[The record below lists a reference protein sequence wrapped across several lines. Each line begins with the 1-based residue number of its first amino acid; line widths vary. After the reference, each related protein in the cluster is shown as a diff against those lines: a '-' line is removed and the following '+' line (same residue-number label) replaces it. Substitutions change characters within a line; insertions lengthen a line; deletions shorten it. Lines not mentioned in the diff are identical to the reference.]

1 MVYLMSQE
9 ENKPTHDLDAIKS
22 VFSDTKNLNITGSA
36 LRDAAA
42 LGYGSEEII
51 EVIQSI
57 EQGHFY
63 KTMASEKVPSLWQD
77 VYRVP
82 EGELELY
89 VKFTSDTVTEF
100 KLLSFKER

>member
-1 MVYLMSQE
+1 LA
-9 ENKPTHDLDAIKS
+9 KIKS
-22 VFSDTKNLNITGSA
+22 VFSSKKRLNITGSA

-42 LGYGSEEII
+42 LGYGSAEIL

-57 EQGHFY
+57 EPGHFY
-63 KTMASEKVPSLWQD
+63 KTMRSEKRPGLWQD

-82 EGELELY
+82 DRGLELY

>member
-1 MVYLMSQE
+1 VSV
-9 ENKPTHDLDAIKS
+9 NNGPTHDLEAIKAACA
-22 VFSDTKNLNITGSA
+22 DTRSLNITGAA

-42 LGYGSEEII
+42 LGYGSEEIV
-51 EVIQSI
+51 EVIQGI
-57 EQGHFY
+57 EAAHFY
-63 KTMASEKVPSLWQD
+63 KTMPSEKRPGYWQD

-82 EGELELY
+82 DRGTELY

>member
-1 MVYLMSQE
+1 MPEMAE
-9 ENKPTHDLDAIKS
+9 KHRPTHDLEAIKS
-22 VFSDTKNLNITGSA
+22 VFSDTNNLNITGTA

-57 EQGHFY
+57 DPSDFH
-63 KTMASEKVPSLWQD
+63 KTMASEKNPGLWQD

-82 EGELELY
+82 DGDMLLY
-89 VKFTSDTVTEF
+89 VKFTSDVVTEF
-100 KLLSFKER
+100 KLLSFKEK

>member
-1 MVYLMSQE
+1 MSQSK
-9 ENKPTHDLDAIKS
+9 NGPRHDLKAIKE

-42 LGYGSEEII
+42 LGYGSEEIV
-51 EVIQSI
+51 EVIQSM
-57 EQGHFY
+57 EPGLFY
-63 KTMASEKVPSLWQD
+63 KTMPSEKRPGYWQD

-82 EGELELY
+82 DGEMELY

>member
-1 MVYLMSQE
+1 MT
-9 ENKPTHDLDAIKS
+9 KAKDGPTHDLETIKV
-22 VFSDTKNLNITGSA
+22 VFSDTKGLSITGSA
-36 LRDAAA
+36 LKDAAA

-57 EQGHFY
+57 ESGHFY
-63 KTMASEKVPSLWQD
+63 KTMPSEKRPGYWQD

-82 EGELELY
+82 DGDVELY

>member
-1 MVYLMSQE
+1 MAKQNE
-9 ENKPTHDLDAIKS
+9 PTHDLAAIKS
-22 VFSDTKNLNITGSA
+22 AFSNTTGLNITGSA

-51 EVIQSI
+51 QTIQSI
-57 EQGHFY
+57 EAAHFY
-63 KTMASEKVPSLWQD
+63 KSMPSEKTPGLWQD

-82 EGELELY
+82 DGDIELY